1 MQYLY
6 KNFIKVYEKYV
17 VKLFMNTNEIIDL
30 RNLSTFDAI
39 KSIMQISAKTNRK
52 IYCKV
57 ASPNINSLL
66 DDLPINHNNVE
77 FV

>member
-39 KSIMQISAKTNRK
+39 KSIMQISAKTNCK